1 MQDQEETVRIRE
13 AQADPERF
21 AILYERHFNEVF
33 RFIFRRAGHKEITAD
48 LTQQTFLKAMLGL
61 PRYEPRGLPFRA
73 WLFRIALNEVRMH
86 WRKRKEVVMGLSIA
100 EVRGMWEEM
109 GFLEDDGRQ
118 QHLARALGRLSEDK
132 ARLIELRFMDGL
144 SFAEIGQVIGIG
156 EDAAKMRTHRV
167 LAVLRDYLSPRA

>member
-1 MQDQEETVRIRE
+1 
-13 AQADPERF
+13 
-21 AILYERHFNEVF
+21 
-33 RFIFRRAGHKEITAD
+33 
-48 LTQQTFLKAMLGL
+48 
-61 PRYEPRGLPFRA
+61 
-73 WLFRIALNEVRMH
+73 
-86 WRKRKEVVMGLSIA
+86 MGLSIA